1 MDITRCREIVLLAV
15 ALAAVT
21 AGPPH
26 AAASRI
32 ALAPSS
38 VAAEC
43 PVIVTG
49 EIVKID
55 QFAAKA
61 PDRFGGK
68 TIRLLDVAHIRI
80 SQVNKNLLTGV
91 STKVGQTITAR
102 MHPPKGRRIAGVP
115 VMTYCLDLHYKLGT
129 KALWMLYLQ
138 EDGHFYINRRPEQ
151 RQPVG
156 SYDKIKG
163 RTVDVLHGKPPKPGE
178 LASQIHTVKEWL
190 AARRKARLAQVEAQ
204 RRHKAFLADVKKAV
218 VDLYADGKLQVAR
231 LPSLIDQRAKVR
243 SKLANWPPRQMGI
256 SQDDW
261 VVVRCYLA
269 QRDPVLNHRV
279 RGVSALGAEWAYG
292 RGKPLL
298 LAALKDQ
305 SASMRLF
312 ACQTLMF
319 TKDKSVAGEVAKL
332 LGDKDPGVRRTAVR
346 TLGWLGGEKHVQPI
360 LELYKSDKPRV
371 DDCWVYADALARLG
385 EQTVSL
391 QAAVK
396 AMKSTNWNVRHFA
409 VLAISFNKSP
419 AVVRAVLSLLPGEL
433 ARTVAEMKS
442 HRVGDRVLVGLC
454 RELAKR
460 TDQQCGSDIAAWMT
474 WWSAMAPKY
483 GAEAPT
489 QTQIA
494 ETKRIQTEYY
504 RLLGRKVTPK

>member
-163 RTVDVLHGKPPKPGE
+163 RTVDVQPGKPPKPGE
-178 LASQIHTVKEWL
+178 LAQAFDE
-190 AARRKARLAQVEAQ
+190 KASETGGS
-204 RRHKAFLADVKKAV
+204 V
-218 VDLYADGKLQVAR
+218 VCEN
-231 LPSLIDQRAKVR
+231 LPST
-243 SKLANWPPRQMGI
+243 
-256 SQDDW
+256 
-261 VVVRCYLA
+261 
-269 QRDPVLNHRV
+269 RV
-279 RGVSALGAEWAYG
+279 RGEEGQLNT
-292 RGKPLL
+292 
-298 LAALKDQ
+298 
-305 SASMRLF
+305 LF
-312 ACQTLMF
+312 SNILSNAIEHGPSGGTVRVTVEHGSDGYCTACIH
-319 TKDKSVAGEVAKL
+319 DE
-332 LGDKDPGVRRTAVR
+332 
-346 TLGWLGGEKHVQPI
+346 GGGIPVEAIGH
-360 LELYKSDKPRV
+360 LFDRFYRV
-371 DDCWVYADALARLG
+371 DSSHSRATGGAGLG
-385 EQTVSL
+385 
-391 QAAVK
+391 
-396 AMKSTNWNVRHFA
+396 
-409 VLAISFNKSP
+409 LAISREIARWHGGDITIESNP
-419 AVVRAVLSLLPGEL
+419 GTGTLVTVRL
-433 ARTVAEMKS
+433 
-442 HRVGDRVLVGLC
+442 HR
-454 RELAKR
+454 
-460 TDQQCGSDIAAWMT
+460 I
-474 WWSAMAPKY
+474 
-483 GAEAPT
+483 
-489 QTQIA
+489 
-494 ETKRIQTEYY
+494 
-504 RLLGRKVTPK
+504 